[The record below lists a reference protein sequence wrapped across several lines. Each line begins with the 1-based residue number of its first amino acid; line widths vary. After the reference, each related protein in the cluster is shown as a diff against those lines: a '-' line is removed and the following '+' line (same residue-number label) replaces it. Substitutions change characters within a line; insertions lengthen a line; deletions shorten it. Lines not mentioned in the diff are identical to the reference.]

1 MDQTETTVEFF
12 TKRFLQKVSKKI
24 FFANGYLWFFVTFSL
39 KESFAKRIIRKKN
52 HSQKE
57 SFAKRIIGENRNNFS
72 PNLTYTIY
80 KHLLA
85 CPALEIYTTVH
96 T

>member
-57 SFAKRIIGENRNNFS
+57 SFAKRIIRKKNHSQKES
-72 PNLTYTIY
+72 SAKI
-80 KHLLA
+80 
-85 CPALEIYTTVH
+85 EITFLQI
-96 T
+96 

>member
-24 FFANGYLWFFVTFSL
+24 FFSNGYFGFLSHFRLKNHLQKESFAKRIIHKKNHSQ

-57 SFAKRIIGENRNNFS
+57 SFAKRIIRKKNHWR
-72 PNLTYTIY
+72 
-80 KHLLA
+80 K
-85 CPALEIYTTVH
+85 
-96 T
+96 